1 MTMILIK
8 QELKKIYSSPIT
20 IAALVFAIVF
30 TTALML
36 FGETDYYTGNLPP
49 LSRDGSESILRQKRD
64 MPYFKGEINDAWIQ
78 KYTAEEE
85 AIASDLIKDPD
96 NMIPEEEQNRIN
108 SERKAAGGEELE
120 KKVFLKDEVR
130 LQYLEKYEDF
140 FFRSRFHEFAEAA
153 RATILADARLS
164 YDGKKRNAIE
174 DKINSMFD
182 EVSENRIYYNY
193 NIGYHRFRNV
203 HSFYLYT
210 LVIVLLGGLAPMFA
224 SESMY
229 RTDSIIFAD
238 KYGRTKDV
246 AAKIIAGFI
255 FAISSWILL
264 EFINFT
270 LTYFIYGFEGG
281 ESVWTDWIIFASPFT
296 FNNFEFT
303 AVTLLTSLAG
313 VIYTSAFIM
322 LVSAMCSNHFYSLGI
337 SAVVLYIVHV
347 LFRNLILGFDPLFL
361 LIGQDIWT
369 GIRFNVLFDQAI
381 PFQFT
386 TFAVVLFICA
396 VFVTMIYFIQKNK
409 EITSH

>member
-1 MTMILIK
+1 
-8 QELKKIYSSPIT
+8 
-20 IAALVFAIVF
+20 
-30 TTALML
+30 
-36 FGETDYYTGNLPP
+36 
-49 LSRDGSESILRQKRD
+49 
-64 MPYFKGEINDAWIQ
+64 
-78 KYTAEEE
+78 
-85 AIASDLIKDPD
+85 
-96 NMIPEEEQNRIN
+96 
-108 SERKAAGGEELE
+108 
-120 KKVFLKDEVR
+120 
-130 LQYLEKYEDF
+130 
-140 FFRSRFHEFAEAA
+140 
-153 RATILADARLS
+153 
-164 YDGKKRNAIE
+164 
-174 DKINSMFD
+174 
-182 EVSENRIYYNY
+182 
-193 NIGYHRFRNV
+193 
-203 HSFYLYT
+203 
-210 LVIVLLGGLAPMFA
+210 MFA